1 MVDGLHELC
10 DAIEAGIPREQA
22 ATVRPSPWR
31 IKPPDLKAA
40 DVRAIRE
47 SLGLNQV
54 LFASFLGVRPT
65 TLRSW
70 EQGETE
76 PSALARRFL
85 DEIRDDRDYWLEKLK
100 RRSRSTTPPGH
111 ASRQRR
117 N

>member
-10 DAIEAGIPREQA
+10 NAIEAGIPLEQA
-22 ATVRPSPWR
+22 ARVRPSPVS

-40 DVRAIRE
+40 DIRAIRE
-47 SLGLNQV
+47 SLGLNQA

-70 EQGETE
+70 EQGETR
-76 PSALARRFL
+76 PSPLARRFL
-85 DEIRDDRDYWLEKLK
+85 DEIRDDRDYWLEKLR
-100 RRSRSTTPPGH
+100 RRSRSADPPGH